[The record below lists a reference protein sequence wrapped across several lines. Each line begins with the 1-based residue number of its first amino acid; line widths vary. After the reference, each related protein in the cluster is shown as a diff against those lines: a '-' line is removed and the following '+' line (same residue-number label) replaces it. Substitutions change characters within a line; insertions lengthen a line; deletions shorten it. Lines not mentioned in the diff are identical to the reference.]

1 MTIIDQ
7 YNGDATLTRLFAALE
22 DRPRALEAVKNASFD
37 PDTAAS
43 LPDSAF
49 AWDGERRFAIHTK
62 EDTIASIA
70 YRAKFAGHVPLFVDE
85 RLNDAA
91 EAYGLEDVLF
101 QSTTPKIAAAPVE
114 YAVPS
119 EERLPLGNKVQVKIA
134 EEVLL
139 RDGHK
144 LPLAERVEAFA
155 KVAGHA
161 MAMGLPTHP
170 DTGAYAGLN
179 ACNKRML
186 CDRIGMRAAT
196 TKVAGMSDVFDKLEA
211 GLAYLPEVITD
222 RPTLLKL
229 AGCLEE
235 LDTMAGLEPHYGK
248 RVFDPMKT
256 VFNGGE
262 KIAARGGDMTADGL
276 DVMKLMR
283 LPTQVWDDVDVPE
296 LGKLAQD
303 GDNLRFKQAYETLP
317 LDIKLVLK
325 RQMGR

>member
-7 YNGDATLTRLFAALE
+7 YNGDATLTRLYAALE
-22 DRPRALEAVKNASFD
+22 DRPRALEAIKNASFD
-37 PDTAAS
+37 SDDAAR

-49 AWDGERRFAIHTK
+49 AWDGERRFAIHTR
-62 EDTIASIA
+62 EDTIASIL
-70 YRAKFAGHVPLFVDE
+70 YRDKYAGHVPKFVDD
-85 RLNDAA
+85 RLYDAA
-91 EAYGLEDVLF
+91 EAYGIGGDIFV
-101 QSTTPKIAAAPVE
+101 STTPKLAAAPIE

-119 EERLPLGNKVQVKIA
+119 EERLPLGSPMQVKIA

-144 LPLAERVEAFA
+144 LPLVERVQAFA

-179 ACNKRML
+179 SCNKRML

-196 TKVAGMSDVFDKLEA
+196 TKVAGMADIFDKLEA

-222 RPTLLKL
+222 RSTLLKL
-229 AGCLEE
+229 AGKLEE
-235 LDTMAGLEPHYGK
+235 LDTMAGLEHHYGK

-262 KIAARGGDMTADGL
+262 KIAKATDWTTDGMDVAR
-276 DVMKLMR
+276 LMN
-283 LPTQVWDDVDVPE
+283 LPEHIWDQVDVPE
-296 LGKLAQD
+296 LGKLAAD

-317 LDIKLVLK
+317 LDIKMVLK
-325 RQMGR
+325 RQMGGR

>member
-1 MTIIDQ
+1 MTLIIDQ
-7 YNGDATLTRLFAALE
+7 YHGDATLTRLYAALE
-22 DRPRALEAVKNASFD
+22 DRPRAFEAVKSASFD
-37 PDTAAS
+37 PDAAAR

-49 AWDGERRFAIHTK
+49 AWDGERRFAIHTR

-70 YRAKFAGHVPLFVDE
+70 YRAKHAGHVPRFVDE

-91 EAYGLEDVLF
+91 EAYGLEEELF
-101 QSTTPKIAAAPVE
+101 QSITPKTAAAPVE

-119 EERLPLGNKVQVKIA
+119 EERLPLGTKTQVKIA

-144 LPLAERVEAFA
+144 LPLVERVEAFA
-155 KVAGHA
+155 KVAFHA
-161 MAMGLPTHP
+161 AAMGLPVAP

-179 ACNKRML
+179 HCNKRML
-186 CDRIGMRAAT
+186 CDRIGMRAAA
-196 TKVAGMSDVFDKLEA
+196 TKVAGMATIYDKLEA
-211 GLAYLPEVITD
+211 GLSYLPEVIQD
-222 RPTLLKL
+222 RPLLLKL
-229 AGCLEE
+229 AGKLEE
-235 LDTMAGLEPHYGK
+235 LDAAAGLEPHYGK
-248 RVFDPMKT
+248 RIFDPMKT

-262 KIAARGGDMTADGL
+262 KIAAHGDTTTDGL

-283 LPTQVWDDVDVPE
+283 LPSQVWDDVDVPE
-296 LGKLAQD
+296 LGKLAAD